1 MAQNTLPETN
11 LPPASPFQ
19 PKAAPEYATATSAPD
34 ETPRWF
40 AALAEAHFA
49 IPLLL
54 AFGTLIFLV
63 NIGGYPLY
71 TKGEPREAVTILDI
85 YNGGGVIL
93 PMRAGVEVPSKPPLM
108 HWLGAL
114 ASVAMG
120 GVSEASVRLPSA
132 ILAIAGMLICYLY
145 VRQLFDPL
153 AALVS
158 ALILGTTFQYV
169 QAGTGARVDTTL
181 TFFMEAAFFE
191 FIAIGAGL
199 TARRMLLYVAI
210 ALAVLAKGPVGLVL
224 PGAVGLA
231 WMIVQRRW
239 DLVKELRMVR
249 GATVVLVLA
258 GSWYVAASIV
268 GGMSFVDK
276 QLLAENFVRYFG
288 ARHFHE
294 GHVHPFYYLELALM
308 GGFLPWTVALAIVF
322 TRAIRTP
329 GRAEPRFNYLVVW
342 FGGVLFFYSFAE
354 SKRGVYLLALY
365 PALAAIA
372 GLYIADAIR
381 NPPASE
387 WIVRI
392 LTRIGAMFFASIAI
406 IAALGLI
413 LLWLWPGRMVAIFG
427 VFGIRYAPFTDALAA
442 SARAHLGA
450 SLLIPAATFAL
461 GAALFRIKKAGAEH
475 LTLGVA
481 AGMVLLVLAANV
493 VVVPAIANTLALKNF
508 SADMARIVD
517 HHSVAYLEAL
527 DYDVAFYTG
536 LTIPIISRDQE
547 MPEYVVTWESLY
559 DQIPPAK
566 RAQYRLVETSNPTGL
581 DGKGKMLLL
590 KRGRP
595 ATTPTA
601 PPSAP
606 TMPKRPNRRNR
617 TISASDGCANGCS
630 KRGGHPC
637 TKVAPFVTRSFFRR
651 KLKTESVLRTCQQPF
666 RDENLQGNIGQ
677 VIAKPRRRPTPS

>member
-1 MAQNTLPETN
+1 MLVASFCVLEMADNTLPQTD
-11 LPPASPFQ
+11 LPPTTPLQ
-19 PKAAPEYATATSAPD
+19 PDAAPERRASTHAPD

-40 AALAEAHFA
+40 AALARPHFA

-54 AFGTLIFLV
+54 VFGALIFLV

-85 YNGGGVIL
+85 YDGGGVVL
-93 PMRAGVEVPSKPPLM
+93 PMRAGVEVPSKPLLM

-145 VRQLFDPL
+145 VRRLFDPL
-153 AALVS
+153 AALIS

-181 TFFMEAAFFE
+181 TFFMEVAFFE

-231 WMIVQRRW
+231 WIIIEWRW
-239 DLVKELRMVR
+239 DLLRELRLVR
-249 GATVVLVLA
+249 GALVVLVLA

-276 QLLAENFVRYFG
+276 QLFAENFVRYFG
-288 ARHFHE
+288 AKHFHE
-294 GHVHPFYYLELALM
+294 GHVHRFYYLELALI
-308 GGFLPWTVALAIVF
+308 GGFLPWTVALAIVLV
-322 TRAIRTP
+322 RAIRAP
-329 GRAEPRFNYLVVW
+329 RRIEPRLNYLVVW
-342 FGGVLFFYSFAE
+342 FGVVLLFYSFAE

-372 GLYIADAIR
+372 GLYIADAVR
-381 NPPASE
+381 NPVESE
-387 WIVRI
+387 RVVRI
-392 LTRIGAMFFASIAI
+392 LTRIGGVFLAGVSI
-406 IAALGLI
+406 IAAAGLV
-413 LLWLWPGRMVAIFG
+413 LLWLWPGAMVAIFRG
-427 VFGIRYAPFTDALAA
+427 FGIKYAPFTQALAA
-442 SARAHLGA
+442 SAGAHRAA
-450 SLLIPAATFAL
+450 SLLIPVAAFAL
-461 GAALFRIKKAGAEH
+461 GASLYRLHKTGAEI
-475 LTLGVA
+475 LTLGLA
-481 AGMVLLVLAANV
+481 AGMVLIILAANI

-508 SADMARIVD
+508 SADVVRIVD
-517 HHSVAYLEAL
+517 HQPVAYLEAL

-536 LTIPIISRDQE
+536 LTIPIINHKGQE
-547 MPEYVVTWESLY
+547 MPEYLIAWRKLY
-559 DQIPPAK
+559 DQLPAAA
-566 RAQYRLVETSNPTGL
+566 RARYRVITVSNPTDL
-581 DGKGKMLLL
+581 DGSGRMLLL
-590 KRGRP
+590 KRIGP
-595 ATTPTA
+595 PMVST

-606 TMPKRPNRRNR
+606 ASPKA
-617 TISASDGCANGCS
+617 SAPRA
-630 KRGGHPC
+630 
-637 TKVAPFVTRSFFRR
+637 AP
-651 KLKTESVLRTCQQPF
+651 KTPESPKSNDITV
-666 RDENLQGNIGQ
+666 
-677 VIAKPRRRPTPS
+677 